1 MKQTPGYDASY
12 VELLIDV
19 LKVAT
24 RVAAPMIDAVAD
36 PEGLSKTELRIVLA
50 LGGEGPMAGHEL
62 AHMLALQPMN
72 ISRALATLAKMQ
84 LVQQI
89 DNAENRRRKPFAL
102 TDDGQEKFEA
112 LMPRMA
118 EAGNWI
124 FATLSA
130 KERSVIG
137 PLLKKLDAHLMEWE
151 TPEGVPHVTRR

>member
-1 MKQTPGYDASY
+1 MKNSPDNDASNI
-12 VELLIDV
+12 ELLIDV

-24 RVAAPMIDAVAD
+24 RIAAPMIDTVAD
-36 PEGLSKTELRIVLA
+36 PEGLSKTELRIILA
-50 LGGEGPMAGHEL
+50 LGGEGPMAGHDL

-72 ISRALATLAKMQ
+72 ISRALSTLAGMG

-102 TDDGQEKFEA
+102 TDSGRAKFDA

-118 EAGNWI
+118 EAGGWV
-124 FATLSA
+124 FATLTA

-137 PLLKKLDAHLMEWE
+137 PLLKKLDAHLLEWE